1 MEPPKIFKGITGY
14 VEVYPDRAIK
24 YTEFSQLYWLREY
37 AILTYLSKYNN
48 TNICIYDSVDYRE
61 INGKY
66 YFIATMPNYGRQ
78 LCDMR
83 DYGDHFILQLLLDLT
98 TSLTL
103 LHSKDIIHRDL
114 KPENIMIRGN
124 RATLID
130 FTHSV
135 HFYKNYTKLIDPAVF
150 TYIYRPPEITEFIT
164 AYNEKKTLP
173 QYTSATDMWSL
184 GAILFEVVTGRA
196 LYSIFKVTTEA
207 SCAIAYTS
215 KGFLAKVKKN
225 YTCKHKYS
233 DLYLAI
239 ILNLLDPVPT
249 KRQTATALCDRII
262 RLVKPTR
269 DYVLP
274 RLVCKQLPKAI
285 ILGDIDKELY
295 NKAEEYARVWLDN
308 RKFIMAPAVM
318 DMFLMYF
325 IHHMVITN
333 KNYQSGVVAIG
344 IISDAIQF
352 DYLGDLHYVSRKTS
366 LREVI
371 KCIQQMMNF
380 NEDLFINIW
389 S

>member
-1 MEPPKIFKGITGY
+1 MEQPKIFKGVTGY

-48 TNICIYDSVDYRE
+48 TNICEYNSVDYRE
-61 INGKY
+61 INGKL
-66 YFIATMPNYGRQ
+66 YFIATMPNYGKQ
-78 LCDMR
+78 LCDMK
-83 DYGDHFILQLLLDLT
+83 DYNDHFILQLLLDIT

-114 KPENIMIRGN
+114 KPENIMIKNN

-150 TYIYRPPEITEFIT
+150 TYIYRPPEITEFIK
-164 AYNEKKTLP
+164 AYNDKATLP
-173 QYTSATDMWSL
+173 QYTSATDMWSI

-196 LYSIFKVTTEA
+196 LYSIFKVTSEE
-207 SCAIAYTS
+207 SCAAAFTS
-215 KGFLAKVKKN
+215 KGFLSKVKKN

-239 ILNLLDPVPT
+239 ILNLLDPDPS

-262 RLVKPTR
+262 KLVKPTKE
-269 DYVLP
+269 YILP
-274 RLVCKQLPKAI
+274 RLICKQLPKAI
-285 ILGDIDKELY
+285 VLGNINNNFY
-295 NKAEEYARVWLDN
+295 NKVESYAKSLLDA
-308 RKFIMAPAVM
+308 RKFIVSPTVM

-325 IHHMVITN
+325 IHNNVISQS
-333 KNYQSGVVAIG
+333 NYQSAVVAIG
-344 IISDAIQF
+344 IIADAIQF
-352 DYLGDLHYVSRKTS
+352 DYLGDLHYVSRKTGI
-366 LREVI
+366 REVI
-371 KCIQQMMNF
+371 KCIQQMMAF
-380 NEDLFINIW
+380 SEDLFINMW
-389 S
+389 